1 MFTCGYRARSAC
13 PASILCKHTYAHGRA
28 PRRHTQKLFGKNI
41 DQCRFPCFVRNCF
54 HRLKQ
59 LNHRPSLFSHQ
70 FCPRSSL
77 LTNTPGTHTPVFVFN
92 FLFWQWK
99 LQAAAHCA
107 SARPDSIPRSVNG
120 GEGRLDSCWST
131 LILDSTCWWRGMC
144 LLSPRAC
151 PALRRAVCLL
161 LQLCRCCSLLFNS
174 SLPFLA
180 LRKCRVLKA
189 LQAPGIHQP
198 KIKPAIARGHC
209 RASPRYAYDTE
220 DS

>member
-1 MFTCGYRARSAC
+1 MSCEHFVQAY
-13 PASILCKHTYAHGRA
+13 LCAWEGAETAHA
-28 PRRHTQKLFGKNI
+28 KTVFGKNI

-107 SARPDSIPRSVNG
+107 SARPDSIPRSANG

-131 LILDSTCWWRGMC
+131 LILDSTAPADDEEC
-144 LLSPRAC
+144 AC
-151 PALRRAVCLL
+151 FLPALVLHSAEPFACYFSCVDAAAFCLTV
-161 LQLCRCCSLLFNS
+161 
-174 SLPFLA
+174 PFLSW
-180 LRKCRVLKA
+180 LRESV
-189 LQAPGIHQP
+189 
-198 KIKPAIARGHC
+198 
-209 RASPRYAYDTE
+209 AY
-220 DS
+220 